1 MNDLTSVNEYVEQI
15 NKIFKDIM
23 KKSYESC
30 DSENPEVCKLAID
43 LNTDCHKASVL
54 LQRLKS
60 EYSREKSSE

>member
-1 MNDLTSVNEYVEQI
+1 MNDLTSVNEY
-15 NKIFKDIM
+15 

-30 DSENPEVCKLAID
+30 DSENPQTCKLAID

-60 EYSREKSSE
+60 EYNREKSSE